1 MYIQDERWNSE
12 VFKTG
17 ALQKDV
23 GILRNDKN
31 ETDSMHFIAK
41 KKKFFL
47 LTYIWKQIKNYKE
60 HK

>member
-41 KKKFFL
+41 KKKFFFVDIYL
-47 LTYIWKQIKNYKE
+47 ETN
-60 HK
+60 